1 MEEKKNIWTLNFAF
15 LLSILLHIY
24 IIFFLTGF
32 SINFLDKKKRITIT
46 LSAIGTM
53 DEAPKESIKKE
64 KIIKKVIP
72 EIKKIKKKSKEK
84 VKKKIDIKK
93 VLPQEKSIK
102 KEIKKSAE
110 GGIIKGIEGG
120 ASKEIIN
127 QYVTQVYK
135 LIDSKKKYPRQ
146 SLIRREE
153 GVVLLEIII
162 QNDGKL
168 KSVKSI
174 KAKFQRLVDSS
185 FNAVESAAP
194 FPIFPKEITKKR
206 MIIQVPVIYKI
217 R

>member
-32 SINFLDKKKRITIT
+32 SVNFLDKKKRITIT

-84 VKKKIDIKK
+84 IKKKIDIKK